1 MSKTTDTANGSLS
14 EKKNPSAVETSSFE
28 EKGTTRH
35 IDKVEI
41 DAHALNVKLANPLAG
56 IPHDELVADAE
67 RFAIEHNMAHLVDE
81 FRKGAL
87 VAQDPTAFESLDQL
101 SEEDKNVFRRELTNR
116 WDQPKTLYY
125 LVSSSICFQVTYMEL
140 TNSSSTFGR
149 LFFALLQLACKEY
162 VFNALLVISPLTI
175 LLDGRSCYQRSKP
188 LLR

>member
-41 DAHALNVKLANPLAG
+41 DVHALNVKLANPLAG

-87 VAQDPTAFESLDQL
+87 VAQDPTAFETLDQL

-125 LVSSSICFQVTYMEL
+125 LVSSSIYFQVTDTEL
-140 TNSSSTFGR
+140 TILLRLLAGRSLLCRSLRARSMYLTLFSSSTLITNF
-149 LFFALLQLACKEY
+149 
-162 VFNALLVISPLTI
+162 
-175 LLDGRSCYQRSKP
+175 LDGRSCYQRSKP

>member
-1 MSKTTDTANGSLS
+1 MSKTTDIANGSLS
-14 EKKNPSAVETSSFE
+14 EKKHPSAVETSSFE

-67 RFAIEHNMAHLVDE
+67 RFAIEHNMGHLVDE

-87 VAQDPTAFESLDQL
+87 VAQDPTAFETLDQL

-125 LVSSSICFQVTYMEL
+125 LVSSSI
-140 TNSSSTFGR
+140 
-149 LFFALLQLACKEY
+149 
-162 VFNALLVISPLTI
+162 
-175 LLDGRSCYQRSKP
+175 
-188 LLR
+188 